1 MLDPELVVLDLPRCA
16 VGDLPAEVEH
26 DDAIAEAHHGAH
38 VVLDEQDGDA
48 PIADA
53 SHRLHHPVRLLRVHA
68 REGLVEE
75 EHLRVARHRDGDAE
89 GAQVAVRQVPC
100 LFVLHPREPE
110 VVEDLV
116 GAVAEGR
123 LVLARHASIEK
134 EADGG
139 RPPAQVVGDD
149 DVLQGAHLL
158 EDRRLLERADHPLAG
173 HQVGGETCDVLALE
187 DHAAGRPREERGD
200 QLEEGALAGAVRPD
214 DAEHLALVRLERHVV
229 DRHEAAEPLRQV
241 SDLHDDHASAF
252 MPGRAGSRRLRSP
265 LGSQSI
271 SVIMIAAYVSIWY
284 SRRPWRSSKPRNST
298 KAPTSG
304 PDTYESPPAKEQP
317 RAKASTRYFATLT
330 PMLAA
335 SASSCLRER
344 KIHPRRQVAMRVTV
358 TNPRTSRI
366 AAR

>member
-1 MLDPELVVLDLPRCA
+1 MLDPELVVLAPDVGFDHRLVVLDLPRRA

-26 DDAIAEAHHGAH
+26 DDAIAEAHHSAH
-38 VVLDEQDGDA
+38 VVLDEQ
-48 PIADA
+48 
-53 SHRLHHPVRLLRVHA
+53 
-68 REGLVEE
+68 
-75 EHLRVARHRDGDAE
+75 HLRVARHRDGDAE
-89 GAQVAVRQVPC
+89 GAQVAVRQAPR
-100 LFVLHPREPE
+100 LFVPHPREPE

-123 LVLARHASIEK
+123 LVLARRAGIEE

-139 RPPAQVVGDD
+139 RPPAQVVGND

-173 HQVGGETCDVLALE
+173 HQVGGETRDVLALE

-241 SDLHDDHASAF
+241 AHLHDGQAVSAF
-252 MPGRAGSRRLRSP
+252 ISGRAGSLRLRSP

-271 SVIMIAAYVSIWY
+271 TVIMIAAYVSIWY
-284 SRRPWRSSKPRNST
+284 SRRPWRSSKPRNRT
-298 KAPTSG
+298 KAPTTG
-304 PDTYESPPAKEQP
+304 PGTYESPP
-317 RAKASTRYFATLT
+317 
-330 PMLAA
+330 
-335 SASSCLRER
+335 R
-344 KIHPRRQVAMRVTV
+344 KQ
-358 TNPRTSRI
+358 
-366 AAR
+366 

>member
-1 MLDPELVVLDLPRCA
+1 MLDPELVVLAPDVGLDHRLVVLDLPRCA

-53 SHRLHHPVRLLRVHA
+53 SHHLHHPVRLLRVHA
-68 REGLVEE
+68 REG
-75 EHLRVARHRDGDAE
+75 
-89 GAQVAVRQVPC
+89 
-100 LFVLHPREPE
+100 
-110 VVEDLV
+110 VV
-116 GAVAEGR
+116 
-123 LVLARHASIEK
+123 
-134 EADGG
+134 
-139 RPPAQVVGDD
+139 DD

-173 HQVGGETCDVLALE
+173 HQVGGEARDLLALE

-241 SDLHDDHASAF
+241 AHLHDGQAVSAF
-252 MPGRAGSRRLRSP
+252 ISGRAGSRRLRSP

-271 SVIMIAAYVSIWY
+271 TVIMIAAYVSIWY
-284 SRRPWRSSKPRNST
+284 SRRPWRSSKPRNRT
-298 KAPTSG
+298 KAPTTG
-304 PDTYESPPAKEQP
+304 PGTYESPP
-317 RAKASTRYFATLT
+317 
-330 PMLAA
+330 
-335 SASSCLRER
+335 
-344 KIHPRRQVAMRVTV
+344 
-358 TNPRTSRI
+358 RTQ
-366 AAR
+366 